1 MARDIL
7 YIVFARIYYEVQV
20 FDQALVMINGGLS
33 KFENPSGH
41 DGIYSSIA
49 WQQGLLSYHIINVR

>member
-33 KFENPSGH
+33 KFENPPGMM
-41 DGIYSSIA
+41 GYTA
-49 WQQGLLSYHIINVR
+49 QLLGNKVCYHIIS